1 MTELP
6 KFLPITMDNVNEA
19 HNAMF
24 AEWVKQLNIK
34 YLEVTRGTVVADYTV
49 ADQEKFI
56 LGGVCGQVLMAL
68 MDTVFTVAVCTS
80 DTLNKGTISQNNSF
94 LRPAIGEKF
103 IVKAQVKKFGK
114 SITIGE
120 TEIINPA
127 NEKVICQSISTFSMQ
142 T

>member
-80 DTLNKGTISQNNSF
+80 DTLNKYRLSLCKPS
-94 LRPAIGEKF
+94 
-103 IVKAQVKKFGK
+103 
-114 SITIGE
+114 
-120 TEIINPA
+120 
-127 NEKVICQSISTFSMQ
+127 
-142 T
+142 